1 MVLKRDC
8 FYYSKEQ
15 EFLLVSARQE
25 ILRYNLVDPGAGLRP
40 LPIPNLRMVIALDF
54 DMKNNCI
61 YWSDINED
69 NLGIKV
75 SIKDFVFQDG
85 RRHTNEESA
94 SEIIAVAGTMID
106 QSSL

>member
-1 MVLKRDC
+1 MLIFNLKVGVIVSSYEIAYDFHSVRKC
-8 FYYSKEQ
+8 FCYRKEQ

-40 LPIPNLRMVIALDF
+40 LPIPNLKMVIALDF

-61 YWSDINED
+61 YWSDINES

-75 SIKDFVFQDG
+75 SITYLSSG
-85 RRHTNEESA
+85 REGS
-94 SEIIAVAGTMID
+94 
-106 QSSL
+106 